1 MYHLPF
7 TIYHLPFTIYHLPCT
22 MLDFI
27 AQLADLDKIA
37 HLKIKNLFF
46 LDDIFRC
53 FLAYFKK
60 ILYLCTRLS

>member
-1 MYHLPF
+1 MCDVPF

-37 HLKIKNLFF
+37 HPKIKNLFF
-46 LDDIFRC
+46 LDDIFVI
-53 FLAYFKK
+53 FLRISKK
-60 ILYLCTRLS
+60 YCTFALA